1 MGASDLRF
9 GFEDDSSFR
18 AVADARAAQ
27 KFNHLRGFVMA
38 AGSDAAFR
46 LPDAPDLAVF
56 QRLDSR
62 IRYLNQKGII
72 ADLILASGPGTLTA
86 ACPSAEQRRRF
97 VRYLV
102 ARYAA
107 MNVTWQG
114 VDRFEDY
121 PDGRALL
128 QEVGGL
134 LKQMDPYQ
142 HPRTTGA
149 GTTSAP
155 LGDDGWQDFVSDSTA
170 DDSLGAIE
178 HQLYPFPFV
187 NTDFGREDSG
197 AGKPGSDDVDATT
210 FRHRLWNATMDGQYP
225 TYANTGA
232 GASNLSSPGA
242 KAMTAWFQ
250 FMSDTR
256 HWELEPYFDV
266 DGGRALALEDVEY
279 VVYMAKPG
287 PLELT
292 VEKHGYDVYWV
303 NPADGETIK
312 GKKFSGDHFT
322 GQPPDSSHDWVLHVL
337 REGRVESMNRSYKF
351 ESREIVMQEV
361 ESSPEKVPFEIV
373 EPSADLS
380 VTRPSVYS
388 VKIRR
393 ATRATRSMTYL
404 WTGEV
409 AAGHQGFRVL
419 ATGAEGTLHTPASLS
434 RDYPG
439 TVLIR
444 VFGMNANGKVYLA
457 TRACNLNQ

>member
-1 MGASDLRF
+1 
-9 GFEDDSSFR
+9 
-18 AVADARAAQ
+18 
-27 KFNHLRGFVMA
+27 
-38 AGSDAAFR
+38 
-46 LPDAPDLAVF
+46 
-56 QRLDSR
+56 
-62 IRYLNQKGII
+62 
-72 ADLILASGPGTLTA
+72 
-86 ACPSAEQRRRF
+86 
-97 VRYLV
+97 
-102 ARYAA
+102 
-107 MNVTWQG
+107 
-114 VDRFEDY
+114 
-121 PDGRALL
+121 
-128 QEVGGL
+128 
-134 LKQMDPYQ
+134 
-142 HPRTTGA
+142 
-149 GTTSAP
+149 
-155 LGDDGWQDFVSDSTA
+155 
-170 DDSLGAIE
+170 
-178 HQLYPFPFV
+178 
-187 NTDFGREDSG
+187 
-197 AGKPGSDDVDATT
+197 
-210 FRHRLWNATMDGQYP
+210 
-225 TYANTGA
+225 
-232 GASNLSSPGA
+232 
-242 KAMTAWFQ
+242 
-250 FMSDTR
+250 
-256 HWELEPYFDV
+256 
-266 DGGRALALEDVEY
+266 
-279 VVYMAKPG
+279 
-287 PLELT
+287 LT